1 MGEQV
6 YAMTKVGFDGSSVNV
21 NRVDRNSRWQMP
33 YSHAKAFLTHP
44 FSVMRHFC
52 GDITHIQAFMEKP
65 GARRQSEDLMLSIQ
79 SVHMK
84 FQNGAV
90 GYLLSQ
96 RGDAMFGLGGWW
108 SFELAGTHGTF
119 CIENCVEKLTYWKQG
134 QAPEVTNTGVTS
146 FDATFPIRIHAFY
159 EDLSNNVP
167 LEHLRA
173 SGRDALATMEYIF
186 AAIDSYESGGEIVRP
201 HALPAYHGDPRII
214 H

>member
-1 MGEQV
+1 M
-6 YAMTKVGFDGSSVNV
+6 
-21 NRVDRNSRWQMP
+21 
-33 YSHAKAFLTHP
+33 
-44 FSVMRHFC
+44 
-52 GDITHIQAFMEKP
+52 
-65 GARRQSEDLMLSIQ
+65 
-79 SVHMK
+79 
-84 FQNGAV
+84 
-90 GYLLSQ
+90 
-96 RGDAMFGLGGWW
+96 
-108 SFELAGTHGTF
+108 
-119 CIENCVEKLTYWKQG
+119 EKLTYWKQG
-134 QAPEVTNTGVTS
+134 QAPEVTNTCVTS

>member
-1 MGEQV
+1 
-6 YAMTKVGFDGSSVNV
+6 
-21 NRVDRNSRWQMP
+21 
-33 YSHAKAFLTHP
+33 
-44 FSVMRHFC
+44 
-52 GDITHIQAFMEKP
+52 
-65 GARRQSEDLMLSIQ
+65 MLSIQ
-79 SVHMK
+79 SVHMR

-134 QAPEVTNTGVTS
+134 QAPETMNTGVTD
-146 FDATFPIRIHAFY
+146 FGATFPIRIHAFY
-159 EDLSNNVP
+159 EDLLNKVP

-186 AAIDSYESGGEIVRP
+186 AAIDSYESGGQIVRP
-201 HALPAYHGDPRII
+201 HALPAYHGHPTII